1 MGGSNDRM
9 RLAYFINQ
17 YPKVSHTFIRREI
30 RALEAIGFDVQR
42 YALRGP
48 SGEVLVEAAD
58 IEERSRTRYIVG
70 HGVPYLL
77 YSVAV
82 LSLQRPLG
90 LVRALRM
97 MVSLARRSHRPF
109 VMHLASLAEA
119 AVLTRWTQAQ
129 GAQHIHT
136 HFGTNS
142 AEVAMLARLWGS
154 APYSV
159 TIHGSDE
166 WDRPLQWTLLDKVQH
181 AAFIVAIS
189 SFTRAQLMRW
199 IRLQDHDKLHV
210 VHCGVDDSFLQTPSS
225 PVPDNQR
232 LVCVGRL
239 CNEKA
244 QPLLLDALVLLRERG
259 LRPQLVLAGDGEL
272 RPRLEALIAQFG
284 LADQVT
290 LTGWVDGQRVRD
302 EILASRALVMPS
314 CMEGLPV
321 ALLEA
326 MTLQRPVI
334 TTYVGGIPELVRP
347 GREGWLVQAG
357 SAEAVA
363 DAIEDCLRTPVDT
376 LSQMGIAGRARIVE
390 RHRIADCAEQL
401 GRLFEASAVSERHG
415 ANVETTALTQA
426 G

>member
-1 MGGSNDRM
+1 M

-30 RALEAIGFDVQR
+30 RALEALGFDVQR

-48 SGEVLVEAAD
+48 SGEALVEAAD
-58 IEERSRTRYIVG
+58 IEERDRTRFILG
-70 HGVPYLL
+70 QGVLYLL
-77 YSVAV
+77 YSMAV

-90 LVRALRM
+90 LMRATRM
-97 MVSLARRSHRPF
+97 MFSIARRSHRPF
-109 VMHLASLAEA
+109 ILHLASLAEA
-119 AVLTRWTQAQ
+119 AVLTRWTRAQ

-142 AEVAMLARLWGS
+142 AEVALLARMWGS
-154 APYSV
+154 APYSI

-166 WDRPLQWTLLDKVQH
+166 WDRPVQWTLLDKVQH

-199 IRLQDHDKLHV
+199 IRPRDHDKLHV
-210 VHCGVDDSFLQTPSS
+210 VHCGVDDSFLQTPAS

-244 QPLLLDALVLLRERG
+244 QPLLLDALLLLRQRG

-347 GREGWLVQAG
+347 GRDGWLVQAG
-357 SAEAVA
+357 SAAAVA
-363 DAIEDCLRTPVDT
+363 DAIEACLRTPIDA
-376 LSQMGIAGRARIVE
+376 LSRMGADGRARIVE

-401 GRLFEASAVSERHG
+401 AHLFEASTVAERRSTR
-415 ANVETTALTQA
+415 VDSPPLTQA

>member
-1 MGGSNDRM
+1 M

-30 RALEAIGFDVQR
+30 RALEALGFEVQR

-48 SGEVLVEAAD
+48 TGEVLVEPAD
-58 IEERSRTRYIVG
+58 IEERDRTRYILG
-70 HGVPYLL
+70 HGVAYLL
-77 YSVAV
+77 YSVAA

-90 LVRALRM
+90 LVRATRM
-97 MVSLARRSHRPF
+97 MLSLARRSHRPL

-142 AEVAMLARLWGS
+142 AEVALLARHWGS

-159 TIHGSDE
+159 TLHGSDE

-181 AAFIVAIS
+181 AAFVVAIS

-210 VHCGVDDSFLQTPSS
+210 VHCGVDDSFLKTRPS

-272 RPRLEALIAQFG
+272 RPRIEALIARLG

-290 LTGWVDGQRVRD
+290 LTGWVDGERVRD
-302 EILASRALVMPS
+302 EIVASRALVMPS

-363 DAIEDCLRTPVDT
+363 DAIEACLRTPIDS
-376 LSQMGIAGRARIVE
+376 LSQMGAHGRARIVQ

-401 GRLFEASAVSERHG
+401 ARLFAASTVAESRRAGVD
-415 ANVETTALTQA
+415 APPLTQA